1 MKLVFCFNDDS
12 VLHIDNVE
20 SYKDVGR
27 DYEVRYKVPE
37 RDEITRV
44 RYISK
49 VGTEWGTGHV
59 IEPALVK
66 ILITGV
72 PHELDRLIEVNGR
85 NHIV

>member
-1 MKLVFCFNDDS
+1 MKLVFLFNDDS

-20 SYKDVGR
+20 SYRDVGR

-37 RDEITRV
+37 RDDIPRI

-49 VGTEWGTGHV
+49 VGTEYASGHV
-59 IEPALVK
+59 AHPALVK
-66 ILITGV
+66 IIITGV
-72 PHELDRLIEVNGR
+72 KHELDRCIEVNGR